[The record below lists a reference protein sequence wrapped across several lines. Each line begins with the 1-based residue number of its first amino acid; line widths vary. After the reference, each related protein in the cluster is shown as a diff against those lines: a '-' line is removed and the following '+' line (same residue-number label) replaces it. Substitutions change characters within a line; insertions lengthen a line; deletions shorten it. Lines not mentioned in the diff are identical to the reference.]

1 VVQDGI
7 IQLAMDKLAA
17 RTVGKYEA
25 DSFLAAISVRLML
38 NFRAPEDTCS
48 GGRES
53 HGCRSSAGSKCHT
66 CSSRICD
73 FIVAEA
79 AAQVLRS
86 KHGRS
91 PRSECER
98 GTHREG
104 STRGTCRPSTAHTC
118 PRSGAGEH
126 GSQGQ
131 SRPARKKKKLYT
143 SPTVVA
149 FFRAL
154 FSQRYVDNLLCHR
167 ADNSPGGPTFEKAFD
182 DAYVIFTHFGKAADD
197 WCMSHAFM
205 FMVLFRN
212 MAISCREGM
221 EYVDLCAFLS
231 PFAAGCPCPR
241 QLRV

>member
-1 VVQDGI
+1 MVAGHLRVANVI
-7 IQLAMDKLAA
+7 PAHHEYVISSLPKQLLRCYGQNMVDLLAQN
-17 RTVGKYEA
+17 V
-25 DSFLAAISVRLML
+25 
-38 NFRAPEDTCS
+38 
-48 GGRES
+48 
-53 HGCRSSAGSKCHT
+53 
-66 CSSRICD
+66 
-73 FIVAEA
+73 
-79 AAQVLRS
+79 
-86 KHGRS
+86 
-91 PRSECER
+91 
-98 GTHREG
+98 REG
-104 STRGTCRPSTAHTC
+104 LIEKDRQGELVARLLLTLAHDQ
-118 PRSGAGEH
+118 ALENMAH
-126 GSQGQ
+126 KANQGQ
-131 SRPARKKKKLYT
+131 LERKKKLYT

-221 EYVDLCAFLS
+221 EYVDLCAFLP